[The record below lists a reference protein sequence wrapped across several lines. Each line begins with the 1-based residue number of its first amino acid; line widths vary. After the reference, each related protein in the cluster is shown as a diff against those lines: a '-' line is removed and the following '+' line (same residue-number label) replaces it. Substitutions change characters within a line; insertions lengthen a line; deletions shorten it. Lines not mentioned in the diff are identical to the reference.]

1 MSSFSWTAGAG
12 MSARFFPFSLSLT
25 ICNALRITLEH
36 LFSSTV
42 HLLAATFLFF
52 DLHRCPL
59 RRLLRSASLLSHARW
74 RGALFT
80 PHDFLSPFRA
90 RIGRT
95 GGGFL
100 AVDDGGASMGL
111 VEPIP
116 LECGRGR
123 CSLSLLPRRGVAGL
137 RCRARRRDCCLL
149 PDNSATAR
157 ASSEEDPFSRFGIC
171 CWPLGFLG
179 AATVELQIR

>member
-1 MSSFSWTAGAG
+1 MVRVCDGTYMHLYGWRPGALLILTGHAGLKRWLEAWSLAHPDEHAG
-12 MSARFFPFSLSLT
+12 LDCLQ
-25 ICNALRITLEH
+25 RITLEH
-36 LFSSTV
+36 LSSSTV
-42 HLLAATFLFF
+42 HLLAATFLLF

-59 RRLLRSASLLSHARW
+59 RRLLRSAPLLSHARW

-149 PDNSATAR
+149 P
-157 ASSEEDPFSRFGIC
+157 
-171 CWPLGFLG
+171 
-179 AATVELQIR
+179 AA